1 MFFFLSVYKSFKNE
15 KERNAYGSVG
25 GMNMDNLHFEQ
36 TPYHHICLKDRKSVE
51 LTGVKKIESFD
62 SYEFLIETSLGYLNI
77 TGTELTLIRLDQE
90 QNEVS
95 IRGNIDSMSY
105 VSDHKKKPHQKD
117 KMFNK
122 LLK

>member
-1 MFFFLSVYKSFKNE
+1 
-15 KERNAYGSVG
+15 
-25 GMNMDNLHFEQ
+25 MDNHLHFEQ
-36 TPYHHICLKDRKSVE
+36 TPYHHVCLKDRKSIE

-62 SYEFLIETSLGYLNI
+62 SYEFLIETSLGFLNI
-77 TGTELTLIRLDQE
+77 NGTELTLVRLDQE

-105 VSDHKKKPHQKD
+105 ITDKKKSHQKE
-117 KMFNK
+117 KGLSK

>member
-1 MFFFLSVYKSFKNE
+1 
-15 KERNAYGSVG
+15 
-25 GMNMDNLHFEQ
+25 MDNNSLHFEQ
-36 TPYHHICLKDRKSVE
+36 TPYHHICLKDRKSLE

-77 TGTELTLIRLDQE
+77 TGSELDQD

-95 IRGNIDSMSY
+95 IKGNIDSMSY
-105 VSDHKKKPHQKD
+105 VSDKKKSHQKE
-117 KMFNK
+117 KGFSK

>member
-1 MFFFLSVYKSFKNE
+1 
-15 KERNAYGSVG
+15 
-25 GMNMDNLHFEQ
+25 MDNSLHFEH
-36 TPYHHICLKDRKSVE
+36 TPYHNVFLKDRKSIE
-51 LTGVKKIESFD
+51 LTGVKRIDSFD

-77 TGTELTLIRLDQE
+77 TGSDLTLIRLDQD

-95 IRGNIDSMSY
+95 IKGNIDSFSY
-105 VSDHKKKPHQKD
+105 VSDKKKSVQKE

>member
-1 MFFFLSVYKSFKNE
+1 
-15 KERNAYGSVG
+15 
-25 GMNMDNLHFEQ
+25 MDNNSLHFEH
-36 TPYHHICLKDRKSVE
+36 TPYHNVFLKDRKSIE

-62 SYEFLIETSLGYLNI
+62 SYEFLIETSLGFLNI
-77 TGTELTLIRLDQE
+77 IGTELSLVRLDQD

-95 IRGNIDSMSY
+95 IKGNIDSISY
-105 VSDHKKKPHQKD
+105 VSSKKKTQQKE